1 MAHRPMYLAGHG
13 SGHGAGE
20 GAWTEVPIYDRAT
33 LQPGDAIDGPA
44 TILEKTGTNVIEP
57 GWRAEI
63 NSRGHLIA
71 RRTVA
76 LARTAAVGTEVDPVM
91 LEVFN
96 NLFMSIAEQMG
107 AVLENTAYSVNI
119 KERLDFSCA
128 VFDPAEIGRETFR
141 YKVCQYV

>member
-44 TILEKTGTNVIEP
+44 TILEKTGPNVIEP
-57 GWRAEI
+57 GCRAEI

-71 RRTVA
+71 RRQVA
-76 LARTAAVGTEVDPVM
+76 LARTAAAGTQVDPVM
-91 LEVFN
+91 LEVFHT
-96 NLFMSIAEQMG
+96 LFMSLAEDRINLAEGQN
-107 AVLENTAYSVNI
+107 VSIRVN
-119 KERLDFSCA
+119 
-128 VFDPAEIGRETFR
+128 VGGR
-141 YKVCQYV
+141 